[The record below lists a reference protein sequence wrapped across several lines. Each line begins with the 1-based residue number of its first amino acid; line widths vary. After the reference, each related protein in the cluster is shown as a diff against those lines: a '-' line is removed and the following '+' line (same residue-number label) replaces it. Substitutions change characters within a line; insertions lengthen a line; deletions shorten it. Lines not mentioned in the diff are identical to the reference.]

1 EIVVPDDETIDENT
15 STPANDIVE
24 DQADIDVRHQQELL
38 EQKKR
43 ELARRSQVIQRDL
56 PRPVDVNMNILRPFM
71 DTPLT
76 DMQRAEELIKREMI
90 TMMQYDALQNPMQQ
104 NRKSASNSLAQAQAY
119 LEQHPYINFEEE
131 ELDAANKLLTNE
143 MNVVKD
149 GMAHGDLSLDAYTT
163 VWEECLSQILYLETQ
178 KRYTRATLASK
189 KDRVE
194 ACERKL
200 EENRMHMTG
209 EAKKAARME
218 KKLKVLT
225 GGYQTRAQV
234 LIKQLH
240 DLYEQIE
247 QAHLELSTFK
257 FLQNQEE
264 AAVPRRIN
272 ALIEDVN
279 RQTERERILQM
290 RYAQLQD
297 KLQQC

>member
-1 EIVVPDDETIDENT
+1 
-15 STPANDIVE
+15 
-24 DQADIDVRHQQELL
+24 
-38 EQKKR
+38 
-43 ELARRSQVIQRDL
+43 
-56 PRPVDVNMNILRPFM
+56 
-71 DTPLT
+71 
-76 DMQRAEELIKREMI
+76 
-90 TMMQYDALQNPMQQ
+90 
-104 NRKSASNSLAQAQAY
+104 
-119 LEQHPYINFEEE
+119 
-131 ELDAANKLLTNE
+131 
-143 MNVVKD
+143 
-149 GMAHGDLSLDAYTT
+149 MAHGDLSLDAYTT

-209 EAKKAARME
+209 EAKKAAKME

-234 LIKQLH
+234 ITKQLY
-240 DLYEQIE
+240 DLCEQIE
-247 QAHLELSTFK
+247 QAHLELSTFQ

-264 AAVPRRIN
+264 AAVPRRVN